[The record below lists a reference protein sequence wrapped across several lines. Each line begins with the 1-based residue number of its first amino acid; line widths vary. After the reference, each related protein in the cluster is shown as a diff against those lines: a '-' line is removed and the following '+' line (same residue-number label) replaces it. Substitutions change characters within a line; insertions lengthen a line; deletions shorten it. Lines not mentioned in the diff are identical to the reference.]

1 MEQGKTNV
9 YSKLERRMLSD
20 IKEQRKKRV
29 INEATDIDVRLMA
42 RTQEQ
47 TTFARILR
55 QYVTLVSEVL
65 VTYSDSV
72 CYILMI
78 VSMMKN
84 AGLISILYPVFV
96 FGYALM
102 EEVNPGRKVWYAV
115 MIYTQTLI
123 ITKFLFQLS
132 FWEAFYTQ
140 AEIGKFQDKLVSNK
154 ARINISLC
162 RTGFTWG

>member
-1 MEQGKTNV
+1 MEQGKTNI

-20 IKEQRKKRV
+20 IKELRKKRV
-29 INEATDIDVRLMA
+29 IEDFSDIDIKLMT

-47 TTFARILR
+47 TKFWRMLR
-55 QYVTLVSEVL
+55 QYIRLISEIL

-78 VSMMKN
+78 ASMMKN
-84 AGLISILYPVFV
+84 AGLISILYPIFV

-102 EEVNPGRKVWYAV
+102 EEINPGKKVWYIL
-115 MIYTQTLI
+115 MIYTQVLI
-123 ITKFLFQLS
+123 IAKFLFQLS

-140 AEIGKFQDKLVSNK
+140 
-154 ARINISLC
+154 
-162 RTGFTWG
+162 